1 MPKKW
6 VVNASPLIVLAR
18 INHLFL
24 LHHVAAELVVPAG
37 VAKEIAQGPEDD
49 PARQWLLSH
58 GQELVREVQVI
69 PPVVIA
75 WNLGLGETE
84 VLAWAYENPGYEVI
98 LDDRAARN
106 CALSLNLPVRG
117 TISVLLLA
125 KRAGHLKEI
134 TPILLQL
141 EQAGFRIDST
151 IISGAKR
158 LARED

>member
-6 VVNASPLIVLAR
+6 VVNASPLIVLGR

-24 LHHVAAELVVPAG
+24 LQQVAEELVVPAG

-58 GQELVREVQVI
+58 GHELVREVQVI
-69 PPVVIA
+69 PPVIIA

-117 TISVLLLA
+117 TISILLLA
-125 KRAGHLKEI
+125 KMSGHLKEL

-151 IISGAKR
+151 IISKAKN
-158 LARED
+158 LAKED